1 MPAYVIVDVDVHD
14 PGVYERYKTLAPPA
28 IAAYGGRYLARGG
41 RCVSLEGDWSPR
53 RAVILEFP
61 SLERAQ
67 EWWAS
72 AEYEAGKA
80 LRHASARS
88 KMIVVEGLQAGIQPP
103 GP

>member
-1 MPAYVIVDVDVHD
+1 MAAYVFVEVDVHD
-14 PGVYERYKTLAPPA
+14 PAAYERYKTLAPPA

-41 RCVSLEGDWSPR
+41 RCVTLEGGWAPA

-61 SLERAQ
+61 SVERAQ

-72 AEYEAGKA
+72 AEYAPGKA

-88 KMIVVEGLQAGIQPP
+88 KMIVVEGVEA
-103 GP
+103 

>member
-1 MPAYVIVDVDVHD
+1 MAAYVFVGGGGPAPAAD
-14 PGVYERYKTLAPPA
+14 ERYKTLAPPA

-41 RCVSLEGDWSPR
+41 RCVTLEGDWAPA

-72 AEYEAGKA
+72 AEYEPGKA

-88 KMIVVEGLQAGIQPP
+88 KMIVIEGVSP
-103 GP
+103 